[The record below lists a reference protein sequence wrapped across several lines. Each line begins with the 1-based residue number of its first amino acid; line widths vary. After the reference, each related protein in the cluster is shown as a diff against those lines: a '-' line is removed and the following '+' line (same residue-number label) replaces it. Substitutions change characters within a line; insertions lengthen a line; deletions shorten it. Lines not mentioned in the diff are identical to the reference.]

1 MERTKVLTNMKI
13 ILTANSEYTT
23 RRENLEG
30 IPYIVVPVTMMVEGV
45 HSGSHGPL
53 YHPAEVLG
61 EAVDAWNGMPVTIEH
76 PESGGELVSANFPG
90 IIAQYG
96 VGMVQGAR
104 MDGTALRAEAWLV
117 ESTLKEKSPE
127 AFDSIEIGV
136 PIEVSIGVFS
146 DDEEISGEWNNET
159 YNAISRGHVPDHLA
173 LLPEGVGACSW
184 SDGCGIRANMKGG
197 KNEMKEKEKSQ
208 LLDKEQRLTELIA
221 NAESGFREIMS
232 TIQDKLNVMDTD
244 VKAYYLADVYD
255 DYFVYEVRSREGMSP
270 PKMYKRNYSVNDS
283 GELEFA
289 EEPSEVRKQVTYVT
303 FSEGGLKRTK
313 FNNNKKEVSAMS
325 TEKKPCCEDLVKE
338 LIANERTKFTD
349 EDKEWLLTLEEAQ
362 LAKFIPNEVKT
373 VEPKEE
379 AAPQLNADE
388 AFEIVKKSLKTNE
401 DFLNFMPDELR
412 EQARSGLRLHQ
423 EHRAK
428 MVKSILDNTD
438 EGIWKE
444 DSLKVMDIE
453 VLEGIFKS
461 VVKTEVVADYS
472 LNGSMG
478 LDLNKGGEEPMIP
491 IFARKKEAAKTA

>member
-1 MERTKVLTNMKI
+1 MKI

-45 HSGSHGPL
+45 HNGSHGPL
-53 YHPAEVLG
+53 YHPVEVLG
-61 EAVDAWNGMPVTIEH
+61 QAVDAWNGLPVTIEH
-76 PESGGELVSANFPG
+76 PESGGQFVSASSPG

-96 VGMVQGAR
+96 VGMVQGPR

-117 ESTLKEKSPE
+117 ESKLKEKSPE
-127 AFDSIEIGV
+127 AFESIEIGL

-146 DDEEISGEWNNET
+146 DDEEITGEWNGET

-184 SDGCGIRANMKGG
+184 SDGCGIRANKEGG
-197 KNEMKEKEKSQ
+197 KSEIMKNENGVTPAG
-208 LLDKEQRLTELIA
+208 LTKEQHLANLIA
-221 NAESGFREIMS
+221 NAESGFRERMQ
-232 TIQDKLNVMDTD
+232 TIQSKLDAMDSD
-244 VKAYYLADVYD
+244 LRVHYLEEVYD
-255 DYFVYEVRSREGMSP
+255 DFFVYTVRSRETGNQA
-270 PKMYKRNYSVNDS
+270 KLYKRGYSVNDS
-283 GELEFA
+283 GSLEFA

-303 FSEGGLKRTK
+303 ASEGGLKRTK
-313 FNNNKKEVSAMS
+313 FNNNKKEVTTMGD
-325 TEKKPCCEDLVKE
+325 EKKPCCEDLVNE
-338 LIANERTKFTD
+338 LITNERTKWTN
-349 EDKEWLLTLEEAQ
+349 EDKEWLLTLKEDQ
-362 LAKFIPNEVKT
+362 LTKFIPNAEKKVEKT
-373 VEPKEE
+373 EEP
-379 AAPQLNADE
+379 APQLNAE
-388 AFEIVKKSLKTNE
+388 QAFEIVKKSLKTNE

-428 MVKSILDNTD
+428 MVKAILDNTD

-444 DSLKVMDIE
+444 DSLKSMEIE

-461 VVKTEVVADYS
+461 VVKTEAVADYS
-472 LNGSMG
+472 LNGSLE

-491 IFARKKEAAKTA
+491 IFSRKKEAAKTA